1 MAWARID
8 DNFFSHP
15 KVRKAGKDAVILY
28 MAALCHSNAY
38 MTEGFIADD
47 VLDLIGIQAFQNEPK
62 SSANKLVECGLF
74 IRVEGGYQIH
84 DFLEYNYSR
93 QQINDI
99 KAKRAQAGRQ
109 GGRPTKQNESKTKA
123 NEKQNA
129 LQNESKTKA
138 NEKQNESHTHTHTH
152 THTPS
157 HTHINPIPDTPTTA
171 HADSAPAVVHSVY
184 ENEIGLLTPFVAE
197 EIKVA
202 LEDYPEEWIIKALRE
217 SASQNKRSWKYALA
231 ILKRWKVEGVDGGK
245 KKEKGQM
252 QDLEYFRRLYRESKQ
267 KEQNV

>member
-28 MAALCHSNAY
+28 LAALCHSNCY
-38 MTEGFIADD
+38 VTEGFIADD
-47 VLDLIGIQAFQNEPK
+47 VLELIGIQSFQNDPK
-62 SSANKLVECGLF
+62 PSADKLTECGLF

-99 KAKRAQAGRQ
+99 KAKRAEAGRQ
-109 GGRPTKQNESKTKA
+109 GGRPAKQNESKM
-123 NEKQNA
+123 
-129 LQNESKTKA
+129 KA
-138 NEKQNESHTHTHTH
+138 NEKQNESHTHTHA
-152 THTPS
+152 HTPS
-157 HTHINPIPDTPTTA
+157 HIPIPIPDTPTPTN
-171 HADSAPAVVHSVY
+171 STPAVVFEVY

-202 LEDYPEEWIIKALRE
+202 LEDYPEEWIVKAIRE
-217 SASQNKRSWKYALA
+217 SVAQNKRSWKYALA
-231 ILKRWKVEGVDGGK
+231 ILKRWKVEGVDGNK
-245 KKEKGQM
+245 KKEKGQG
-252 QDLEYFRRLYRESKQ
+252 QSLEYFRQLYRESKQ
-267 KEQNV
+267 KEKDV

>member
-38 MTEGFIADD
+38 MTEGYIADD

-62 SSANKLVECGLF
+62 MSANKLVECGLF
-74 IRVEGGYQIH
+74 VLVDDGYLIH

-93 QQINDI
+93 QQITDI
-99 KAKRAQAGRQ
+99 KTKRAEAGRQ
-109 GGRPTKQNESKTKA
+109 GGRPTKQTESKTKA
-123 NEKQNA
+123 NEKQIA

-152 THTPS
+152 TPS
-157 HTHINPIPDTPTTA
+157 HTHINPIPDTPTPTNTDNA
-171 HADSAPAVVHSVY
+171 QAVVYSVY
-184 ENEIGLLTPFVAE
+184 ESEIGLLTPFVAD

-202 LEDYPEEWIIKALRE
+202 LEDYPEEWIVKALRE
-217 SASQNKRSWKYALA
+217 SAAQNKRSWKYALA
-231 ILKRWKVEGVDGGK
+231 ILKRWKVEGVDGVQKVK
-245 KKEKGQM
+245 KPQGQS
-252 QDLEYFRRLYRESKQ
+252 LEHFRQLYRERKQ
-267 KEQNV
+267 KENNV

>member
-123 NEKQNA
+123 NEKQN
-129 LQNESKTKA
+129 
-138 NEKQNESHTHTHTH
+138 ESHTHTHINTH
-152 THTPS
+152 TNTD
-157 HTHINPIPDTPTTA
+157 INPTNQSSSIAEKGDDDDLYKAFETIAAVTPEVRKA
-171 HADSAPAVVHSVY
+171 IDQAADSYGAAWVRDAIAEGVVHGAKSFAYV
-184 ENEIGLLTPFVAE
+184 NRILA
-197 EIKVA
+197 
-202 LEDYPEEWIIKALRE
+202 
-217 SASQNKRSWKYALA
+217 SWKANGKPSNGHKQPGA
-231 ILKRWKVEGVDGGK
+231 DVER
-245 KKEKGQM
+245 
-252 QDLEYFRRLYRESKQ
+252 FRELYRQQKQ
-267 KEQNV
+267 GAK

>member
-1 MAWARID
+1 VAWARID

-15 KVRKAGKDAVILY
+15 KVRRAGKDAVIFY
-28 MAALCHSNAY
+28 MAALCHSNCY
-38 MTEGFIADD
+38 VTEGFIADD
-47 VLDLIGIQAFQNEPK
+47 VLELIGIQSFQNDPK
-62 SSANKLVECGLF
+62 PSADKLTECGLF

-99 KAKRAQAGRQ
+99 KAKRAEAGRQ
-109 GGRPTKQNESKTKA
+109 GGRPAKQNESKMKA
-123 NEKQNA
+123 NEKQIA
-129 LQNESKTKA
+129 LQNESKMKA
-138 NEKQNESHTHTHTH
+138 NEKQNESHTHTH

-157 HTHINPIPDTPTTA
+157 HTHINPIPDTTTPA
-171 HADSAPAVVHSVY
+171 HADSAPAVVYSVY